1 MVANV
6 GELHSGEAVR
16 QFEQH
21 SGDPTVATDG
31 EQGGGQEQN
40 GGGAMSGEGKRKA
53 TLARVLFL

>member
-1 MVANV
+1 VANV

-31 EQGGGQEQN
+31 EQGGGQE
-40 GGGAMSGEGKRKA
+40 
-53 TLARVLFL
+53 